1 MAESQQG
8 TVVDWRSWFPDL
20 GVPAGLTYWDLLECT
35 PLLADWQRGDGN
47 ENDFNGV
54 YVIAEIYR
62 RLRATERDRPRP
74 ETCSSAPTVAG

>member
-1 MAESQQG
+1 MAERQQASI
-8 TVVDWRSWFPDL
+8 VEWRSWFPDL
-20 GVPAGLTYWDLLECT
+20 DVPNGLTYWELLECT

-62 RLRATERDRPRP
+62 RLRAIERDRPRP
-74 ETCSSAPTVAG
+74 ENYPSPMRGAE